1 MVNSVPV
8 PLARDDEERL
18 MKYLTLALTVALVVP
33 SVSFAQDM
41 VLTGTVT
48 TRDDGLSLPGAVV
61 SIESL
66 KLSATTAEDGRF
78 TLTLPAG
85 TSTTAALEVRV
96 TSSGLLP
103 RTWSFK
109 PAAGTVTHDFA
120 LALTFSEEITVG
132 SRAIGVEAEGAL
144 PVDIITARQIEMT
157 GASETMQ
164 VIQRLAPSFN
174 FPRTTI
180 ADGSASVRPASLRGM
195 GPDQVLVLING
206 KRRHTTALVHV
217 NGTMG
222 RGSTGADLNAI
233 PVTAIERI
241 EILRD
246 GAAAQYGS
254 DAIAGVI
261 NIVLKSGPSGA
272 TVSLRGGTTITDQG
286 VGGDS
291 TRDGRLFDGGLNKGF
306 KLGKGWAN
314 ITAEYRDRG
323 KTNRA
328 GPDPRDQ
335 IVAGDA
341 GRNAVAQPSHW
352 VGDPETTDV
361 LTFINA
367 QVPVG
372 ETNFFYAFGGY
383 SKRDAVAPGFYRRA
397 LQFTQNW
404 PQIYPIGFLPLIE
417 TAIDDSSGTIGMR
430 GTRNDWYW
438 DASLQGG
445 RNSMDFNITNTLN
458 ASLGPTSK
466 TEFYAGTF
474 VGDQVLLNVDLSR
487 EFDAGLAGPLNV
499 AFGTEFRREGYQIQ
513 AGEPDSYRDGG
524 VRASNGAVAVP
535 GAQVFPGFRPSN
547 AVDKSRN
554 NVALYADLEGDVATK
569 VRMGAAGRFERYS
582 DFGSTF
588 DGKVTVRIQA
598 SDTFVLRGAAS
609 TGFRAPS
616 LAQSNFSAVS
626 TNFINLP
633 GQGTVPVE
641 VGTFAVASPVARALG
656 ATDLKPEDT
665 LHFTGG
671 FAFTPSKGFDFTT
684 DYYNVKIDDRIVFS
698 GNFTG
703 GAITALLA
711 PLGATGARFFT
722 NAINTRTSGVD
733 VTANYRTSMSSGSTF
748 RFFAGYN
755 YNKTKIQGEVATPPQ
770 LTGLGNVLFDR
781 VERGRIECGQP
792 HHQARF
798 IGDFTKGRFS
808 GSANLGLYG
817 SFCVKQLNATGAD
830 DQAFS
835 KKWVTDLEA
844 SYRLEKVTLGVGVQ
858 NLFDVYPEQV
868 LAQLNAQGVRYPT
881 TNTFGINGRFV
892 YARASLRF

>member
-1 MVNSVPV
+1 
-8 PLARDDEERL
+8 
-18 MKYLTLALTVALVVP
+18 MKKMMMALFLALALPVV
-33 SVSFAQDM
+33 SMAQEM
-41 VLTGTVT
+41 ILTGVVT
-48 TRDDGLSLPGAVV
+48 TRDDGLSLPGATV
-61 SIESL
+61 SIDAL
-66 KLSATTAEDGRF
+66 NLSAVTDAEGRY

-85 TSTTAALEVRV
+85 TSTATALEVRV
-96 TSSGLLP
+96 TSTGLLP
-103 RTWSFK
+103 RSWSFK
-109 PAAGTVTHDFA
+109 PVAGVLTHNFA

-132 SRAIGVEAEGAL
+132 SRAVGVEAEGAV

-261 NIVLKSGPSGA
+261 NIVLKSGASDA
-272 TVSLRGGTTITDQG
+272 AVSLRGGTTMTDQG
-286 VGGDS
+286 VGDS
-291 TRDGRLFDGGLNKGF
+291 TTNDGELIDAGLNKGF
-306 KLGKGWAN
+306 KLGRGWVN
-314 ITAEYRDRG
+314 FTAEYRDRG

-335 IVAGDA
+335 IVVGDA
-341 GRNAVAQPSHW
+341 GRNAVAQPNHW
-352 VGDPETTDV
+352 VGDPETTDY
-361 LTFINA
+361 LTFVNA
-367 QVPVG
+367 QLPVG
-372 ETNFFYAFGGY
+372 DTSFFYLSGGY
-383 SKRDAVAPGFYRRA
+383 SRREGVAPGFYRRA

-417 TAIDDSSGTIGMR
+417 TGIDDSSATIGMR
-430 GTRNDWYW
+430 GTSNDWYW

-466 TEFYAGTF
+466 TEFYAGAF
-474 VGDQVLLNVDLSR
+474 AADQVIANLDLSR
-487 EFDAGLAGPLNV
+487 EFEAGLAGPLNV
-499 AFGTEFRREGYQIQ
+499 AFGAEFRREGYELK

-524 VRASNGAVAVP
+524 VRASNGGVAVP

-547 AVDKSRN
+547 AVDASRTN
-554 NVALYADLEGDVATK
+554 LGLYADLEGDVATK
-569 VRMGAAGRFERYS
+569 VRMGAAARFENYS

-588 DGKVTVRIQA
+588 DGKVTVRVQA
-598 SDTFVLRGAAS
+598 SEKFVLRGAAS

-626 TNFINLP
+626 TNFINIP
-633 GQGTVPVE
+633 GQGSVPVE
-641 VGTFAVASPVARALG
+641 VGTFAVSSPVARALG

-671 FAFTPSKGFDFTT
+671 FAFTPSEKLDFTA
-684 DYYNVKIDDRIVFS
+684 DYYTVKIDDRIVFS

-703 GAITALLA
+703 GAITTLLA

-733 VTANYRTSMSSGSTF
+733 LTANYRTTMSNGSTF
-748 RFFAGYN
+748 RIFAGYN
-755 YNKTKIQGEVATPPQ
+755 FNKTEIQGEVATPLQ

-781 VERGRIECGQP
+781 VERGRFECGQP
-792 HHQARF
+792 KHQARF
-798 IGDFTKGRFS
+798 IGDYTRGRFS
-808 GSANLGLYG
+808 ANANVGLYG
-817 SFCVKQLNATGAD
+817 SFCVKQLLASGAD
-830 DQAFS
+830 DQIFS
-835 KKWVTDLEA
+835 KKWVTDLEVA
-844 SYRLEKVTLGVGVQ
+844 YRLEKVTFGVGVQ
-858 NLFDVYPEQV
+858 NLTDNYPEQV
-868 LAQLNAQGVRYPT
+868 HARLNAQGVRYPT

>member
-1 MVNSVPV
+1 
-8 PLARDDEERL
+8 
-18 MKYLTLALTVALVVP
+18 MKKLTLAVLALLAFSAP
-33 SVSFAQDM
+33 SFAQEM
-41 VLTGTVT
+41 VLTGIVS
-48 TRDDGLSLPGAVV
+48 TRDDGLALPGATV
-61 SIESL
+61 SIEGL
-66 KLSATTAEDGRF
+66 KLTATTDATGRY
-78 TLTLPAG
+78 TLVLPAG
-85 TSTTAALEVRV
+85 TPTNAALEVRV
-96 TSSGLLP
+96 SSSGLLSK
-103 RTWSFK
+103 TWSFK
-109 PAAGTVTHDFA
+109 PAPGTLTHDFA
-120 LALTFSEEITVG
+120 LVLTFSEEITVG
-132 SRAIGVEAEGAL
+132 SRAVGVEAEQAV
-144 PVDIITARQIEMT
+144 PVDIITSKQIEIT
-157 GASETMQ
+157 GAAETMQ

-206 KRRHTTALVHV
+206 KRRHTTSLVHV

-222 RGSTGADLNAI
+222 RGSTGVDLNAI

-261 NIVLKSGPSGA
+261 NIVLKSGVSEGA
-272 TVSLRGGTTITDQG
+272 LSLRGGLTSTDQG
-286 VGGDS
+286 AGEP
-291 TRDGRLFDGGLNKGF
+291 TTHDGELLDAGLNKGF
-306 KLGKGWAN
+306 KLGQGWLSL
-314 ITAEYRDRG
+314 TAEYRDRS

-335 IVAGDA
+335 IVPGDA
-341 GRNAVAQPSHW
+341 GNNVVPQPSHW
-352 VGDPETTDV
+352 VGDPETTDY
-361 LTFINA
+361 LTFLNA

-372 ETNFFYAFGGY
+372 ESSFFYAFGGY
-383 SKRDAVAPGFYRRA
+383 SRRNGTAPGFYRRA

-404 PQIYPIGFLPLIE
+404 PEIYPIGFLPLID
-417 TAIDDSSGTIGMR
+417 TTVDDSSGTLGVR
-430 GTRNDWYW
+430 GTKGEWYW
-438 DASLQGG
+438 DASVQGG
-445 RNSMDFNITNTLN
+445 RNSMDFNIVHTLN

-474 VGDQVLLNVDLSR
+474 VGDQVLANLDLSR

-499 AFGTEFRREGYQIQ
+499 AFGTEFRREGYQIK

-524 VRASNGAVAVP
+524 VKASNGATAVP

-547 AVDKSRN
+547 AVDKSRSN
-554 NVALYADLEGDVATK
+554 TALYADLEGDVATR
-569 VRMGAAGRFERYS
+569 VRLGAAGRFEHYS
-582 DFGSTF
+582 DFGNTV
-588 DGKVTVRIQA
+588 DGKLSLRVQA
-598 SDTFVLRGAAS
+598 SDQFVLRGAAS

-656 ATDLKPEDT
+656 ATDLKPENT

-671 FAFTPSKGFDFTT
+671 FAFTPSKNFDFTA
-684 DYYNVKIDDRIVFS
+684 DYYTVKIDDRIVFS

-733 VTANYRTSMSSGSTF
+733 LTANYRTSMSNGSTF
-748 RFFAGYN
+748 RLFAGYN
-755 YNKTKIQGEVATPPQ
+755 YNKTRIEGEVTTPPQ
-770 LTGLGNVLFDR
+770 LAGFGNVLFDR

-808 GSANLGLYG
+808 ASANLGLYG
-817 SFCVKQLNATGAD
+817 AFCVKQLLDTGAN
-830 DQAFS
+830 DQEFS

-844 SYRLEKVTLGVGVQ
+844 SYRLTRVTFGLGVQ

-868 LAQLNAQGVRYPT
+868 LPQLNTQGVRYPT
-881 TNTFGINGRFV
+881 TNTFGINGRFL
-892 YARASLRF
+892 YARATLRF

>member
-1 MVNSVPV
+1 MKKMFAALF
-8 PLARDDEERL
+8 LAS
-18 MKYLTLALTVALVVP
+18 ALPALVL
-33 SVSFAQDM
+33 AQEM
-41 VLTGTVT
+41 VLTGIVT
-48 TRDDGLSLPGAVV
+48 TRDDGISLPGATVA
-61 SIESL
+61 IESL
-66 KLSATTAEDGRF
+66 KLSATTDSEGRYK
-78 TLTLPAG
+78 LIIPPG
-85 TSTTAALEVRV
+85 TSTATSLDVRV
-96 TSSGLLP
+96 SSAGLLP
-103 RTWSFK
+103 KHWSFK

-132 SRAIGVEAEGAL
+132 SRAVGVEAEGAV
-144 PVDIITARQIEMT
+144 PVDIITAKQIEMT

-261 NIVLKSGPSGA
+261 NIVLKSGASDA
-272 TVSLRGGTTITDQG
+272 TVSLRGGTTMTDQG
-286 VGGDS
+286 VGGD
-291 TRDGRLFDGGLNKGF
+291 TTYDGELLDAGLNKGF
-306 KLGKGWAN
+306 KLGRGWVN
-314 ITAEYRDRG
+314 VTAEYRDRG

-335 IVAGDA
+335 IVVGDA
-341 GRNAVAQPSHW
+341 GRNAVAQPNHW
-352 VGDPETTDV
+352 VGDAETTDY
-361 LTFINA
+361 LTFLNG

-372 ETNFFYAFGGY
+372 DANFFYFSGGH
-383 SKRDAVAPGFYRRA
+383 SRRDAIAPGFYRRA

-417 TAIDDSSGTIGMR
+417 TGIDDSSATIGMQ
-430 GTRNDWYW
+430 GTRGAWYW

-445 RNSMDFNITNTLN
+445 RNAMDFNITNTLN

-466 TEFYAGTF
+466 TEFYAGAF
-474 VGDQVLLNVDLSR
+474 SADQVLVNLDLSR
-487 EFDAGLAGPLNV
+487 EYEVGLAGPLNV
-499 AFGTEFRREGYQIQ
+499 AFGTELRREGYELK

-547 AVDKSRN
+547 AVDASRT
-554 NVALYADLEGDVATK
+554 NVGFYGDLEGDVATK
-569 VRMGAAGRFERYS
+569 VRMGVAARFENYS

-588 DGKVTVRIQA
+588 DGKVTVRLQA
-598 SDTFVLRGAAS
+598 SDQFVLRGAAS

-671 FAFTPSKGFDFTT
+671 FAFTASDKLDFTA

-703 GAITALLA
+703 GAITTLLA

-733 VTANYRTSMSSGSTF
+733 LTANYRTTMANGSAL
-748 RFFAGYN
+748 RLFAGYN
-755 YNKTKIQGEVATPPQ
+755 FNQTKIQGEVTTPPQ

-792 HHQARF
+792 KHQARF
-798 IGDFTKGRFS
+798 IGDYTKGRFS
-808 GSANLGLYG
+808 ANANVGLYG
-817 SFCVKQLNATGAD
+817 SFCVKQLLATGAD
-830 DQAFS
+830 DQVFS
-835 KKWVTDLEA
+835 KKFVTDLEVA
-844 SYRLEKVTLGVGVQ
+844 YRLEKLTIGVGVQ
-858 NLFDVYPEQV
+858 NLTDNYPEQV
-868 LAQLNAQGVRYPT
+868 HARLNAQGVRYPT
-881 TNTFGINGRFV
+881 TNTFGMNGRFV

>member
-1 MVNSVPV
+1 MKRVITAF
-8 PLARDDEERL
+8 LAML
-18 MKYLTLALTVALVVP
+18 LLPGAAM
-33 SVSFAQDM
+33 AQDM

-48 TRDDGLSLPGAVV
+48 TKDDGLSLPGATV
-61 SIESL
+61 SINAL
-66 KLSATTAEDGRF
+66 KLSATTGPDGKY
-78 TLTLPAG
+78 TLNLPAG
-85 TSTTAALEVRV
+85 TPTTTALDVRV
-96 TSSGLLP
+96 TAAGLLP
-103 RTWSFK
+103 KAWSFK

-132 SRAIGVEAEGAL
+132 SRAVGVEAEGAV
-144 PVDIITARQIEMT
+144 PVDIITAKQIEMA

-164 VIQRLAPSFN
+164 VLQRLAPSFN

-233 PVTAIERI
+233 PVSAIERI

-261 NIVLKSGPSGA
+261 NIVLKSGASDA
-272 TVSLRGGTTITDQG
+272 TLSLRGGTTMTDQG
-286 VGGDS
+286 VGDP
-291 TRDGRLFDGGLNKGF
+291 TTKDGELLDAGLNKGF
-306 KLGKGWAN
+306 KLGRGWVN
-314 ITAEYRDRG
+314 LTAEYRDRG

-335 IVAGDA
+335 IVVGDA

-352 VGDPETTDV
+352 VGDAETNDV
-361 LTFINA
+361 LTFVNA

-372 ETNFFYAFGGY
+372 DTNFFYASGGY
-383 SKRDAVAPGFYRRA
+383 SRRDATAPGFYRRA

-417 TAIDDSSGTIGMR
+417 TGIDDTSATVGIR
-430 GTRNDWYW
+430 GTKSDWYW
-438 DASLQGG
+438 DASLQFG
-445 RNSMDFNITNTLN
+445 RNAMEYNITNTLN

-466 TEFYAGTF
+466 TEFYAGAF
-474 VGDQVLLNVDLSR
+474 VADQFIGNIDLSR
-487 EFDAGLAGPLNV
+487 EVDAGLAGPLNV
-499 AFGTEFRREGYQIQ
+499 AFGAEFRNEGYQLK

-547 AVDKSRN
+547 AVDKSRS
-554 NVALYADLEGDVATK
+554 NVALYGDLEGDVATK
-569 VRMGAAGRFERYS
+569 VRMGVAGRFENYS

-588 DGKVTVRIQA
+588 DGKLTVRVQA
-598 SDTFVLRGAAS
+598 SDKFVLRGAAS

-626 TNFINLP
+626 TNFINIP

-656 ATDLKPEDT
+656 SQDLKAEDT

-671 FAFTPSKGFDFTT
+671 IAITPNKSLDLTA
-684 DYYNVKIDDRIVFS
+684 DYYNVKIDDRIVLS

-703 GAITALLA
+703 GAITAILA
-711 PLGATGARFFT
+711 PFNATGARFFT

-733 VTANYRTSMSSGSTF
+733 LTANYRKTTTSGNAF
-748 RFFAGYN
+748 RLFAGYN
-755 YNKTKIQGEVATPPQ
+755 FNQTKIEGEVATPSQ
-770 LTGLGNVLFDR
+770 LAGLGNVLFDR
-781 VERGRIECGQP
+781 VERGRLECGQP
-792 HHQARF
+792 KHQARF
-798 IGDFTKGRFS
+798 ISDFTKGKF
-808 GSANLGLYG
+808 SANANVGLYG
-817 SFCVKQLNATGAD
+817 SFCVKQLLATGAD
-830 DQAFS
+830 DQVFS

-844 SYRLEKVTLGVGVQ
+844 SYRLEKITIGVGVQ
-858 NLFDVYPEQV
+858 NLTDNYPEQV
-868 LAQLNAQGVRYPT
+868 FARLNPQGVRYPT

-892 YARASLRF
+892 YARASVRF

>member
-1 MVNSVPV
+1 MKRLLVLL
-8 PLARDDEERL
+8 LAIMML
-18 MKYLTLALTVALVVP
+18 PMA
-33 SVSFAQDM
+33 AQAQETI
-41 VLTGTVT
+41 LTGVIT
-48 TRDDGLSLPGAVV
+48 TKDDGLSLPGALV
-61 SIESL
+61 SIDAL
-66 KLSATTAEDGRF
+66 KLSATTGADGRY
-78 TLTLPAG
+78 TLTLPSGAQPA
-85 TSTTAALEVRV
+85 TSLEVRV
-96 TSSGLLP
+96 TSAGLLP
-103 RTWSFK
+103 RTWTFK
-109 PAAGTVTHDFA
+109 PTPGTVTHDFA

-132 SRAIGVEAEGAL
+132 SRAVGVEAEGAV
-144 PVDIITARQIEMT
+144 PVDIITAKQIEMT

-222 RGSTGADLNAI
+222 RGSTGADMNAI

-261 NIVLKSGPSGA
+261 NIVLKSGASDA
-272 TVSLRGGTTITDQG
+272 SLSLRGGTTMTDQG
-286 VGGDS
+286 VGDP
-291 TRDGRLFDGGLNKGF
+291 TTHDGELLDAGLNKGF
-306 KLGKGWAN
+306 KLGRGWVN
-314 ITAEYRDRG
+314 FTAEYRDRG

-335 IVAGDA
+335 IVVGDA
-341 GRNAVAQPSHW
+341 GKNVVPQPNHW
-352 VGDPETTDV
+352 VGDPEATDV
-361 LTFINA
+361 LTFVNA

-372 ETNFFYAFGGY
+372 DTNFFYATGGY
-383 SKRDAVAPGFYRRA
+383 SRRDATAPGFYRRA
-397 LQFTQNW
+397 LQFTQTW

-417 TAIDDSSGTIGMR
+417 TGIDDTSATVGMR
-430 GTRNDWYW
+430 GTKSDWYW

-466 TEFYAGTF
+466 TAFYAGAF
-474 VGDQVLLNVDLSR
+474 VADQVIANLDLSR
-487 EFDAGLAGPLNV
+487 EFEVGLAGPLNV
-499 AFGTEFRREGYQIQ
+499 AFGGEFRREGYQLK

-547 AVDKSRN
+547 AVDKSRT
-554 NVALYADLEGDVATK
+554 NVAIYGDLEGDVASK
-569 VRMGAAGRFERYS
+569 IRMGAAARFENYS

-598 SDTFVLRGAAS
+598 NDKFVLRGAAS

-626 TNFINLP
+626 TNFINIP
-633 GQGTVPVE
+633 GQGSVPVE

-671 FAFTPSKGFDFTT
+671 FALTPSKSFDLTA

-711 PLGATGARFFT
+711 PFNATGARFFT

-733 VTANYRTSMSSGSTF
+733 VTANYRTTMSNGSAL

-755 YNKTKIQGEVATPPQ
+755 YNRTKIQGEVATPSQ

-781 VERGRIECGQP
+781 VERGRFECGQP
-792 HHQARF
+792 RHQARF
-798 IGDFTKGRFS
+798 IGDFTKGKF
-808 GSANLGLYG
+808 SANANVGLYG
-817 SFCVKQLNATGAD
+817 SFCVKQLLATGAD
-830 DQAFS
+830 DQTFS
-835 KKWVTDLEA
+835 KKWVTDLEV
-844 SYRLEKVTLGVGVQ
+844 SYRLERVTLGVGVQ
-858 NLFDVYPEQV
+858 NLTDNYPEQV
-868 LAQLNAQGVRYPT
+868 LARLNTQGVRYPT
-881 TNTFGINGRFV
+881 TNTFGLNGRFV
-892 YARASLRF
+892 YGRASIRF

>member
-1 MVNSVPV
+1 
-8 PLARDDEERL
+8 
-18 MKYLTLALTVALVVP
+18 MKKIFLVLFALLALPA
-33 SVSFAQDM
+33 VSLAQEM
-41 VLTGTVT
+41 ILTGTVT
-48 TRDDGLSLPGAVV
+48 TRDDGLSLPGATV
-61 SIESL
+61 SIDSL
-66 KLSATTAEDGRF
+66 KLSATTGPDGRF
-78 TLTLPAG
+78 TITLPAG
-85 TSTTAALEVRV
+85 TPTNASLEVKV
-96 TSSGLLP
+96 TSSGLVP

-109 PAAGTVTHDFA
+109 PVAGTLTHDFA

-132 SRAIGVEAEGAL
+132 SRAPGVEGEKAV
-144 PVDIITARQIEMT
+144 PVDIITTKQIEMT
-157 GASETMQ
+157 GATETMQ

-206 KRRHTTALVHV
+206 KRRHTTSLVHV

-222 RGSTGADLNAI
+222 RGSTGVDLNAI

-261 NIVLKSGPSGA
+261 NIVLKSGASDA
-272 TVSLRGGTTITDQG
+272 RLSLRGGTTATDQG
-286 VGGDS
+286 VGGD
-291 TRDGRLFDGGLNKGF
+291 TTYDGELLDGGFNKGF
-306 KLGKGWAN
+306 KLGQGWLN
-314 ITAEYRDRG
+314 VTAEYRDRG

-335 IVAGDA
+335 IVVGDA
-341 GRNAVAQPSHW
+341 GKNVVPQPSHW
-352 VGDPETTDV
+352 VGDPETTDY
-361 LTFINA
+361 LTFVNF
-367 QVPVG
+367 QVPAGDASFV
-372 ETNFFYAFGGY
+372 YAFGGY
-383 SKRDAVAPGFYRRA
+383 SQRDGVAPGFYRRA

-404 PQIYPIGFLPLIE
+404 PQIYPIGFLPLIN
-417 TAIDDSSGTIGMR
+417 TGIGDSSGTLGAR
-430 GTRNDWYW
+430 GTRSDWNW
-438 DASLQGG
+438 DVSLQGG

-474 VGDQVLLNVDLSR
+474 VGDQVLGNLDLSR
-487 EFDAGLAGPLNV
+487 EFEVGLAGPLNV
-499 AFGTEFRREGYQIQ
+499 AFGAEFRREGYQIK

-524 VRASNGAVAVP
+524 VKASNGATAVP

-547 AVDKSRN
+547 AVDASRSN
-554 NVALYADLEGDVATK
+554 TALYADFEGDVATR
-569 VRMGAAGRFERYS
+569 VRMGAAGRFEHYS
-582 DFGSTF
+582 DFGNTL
-588 DGKVTVRIQA
+588 DGKFTLRIQA
-598 SDTFVLRGAAS
+598 SEKLVLRGAVS
-609 TGFRAPS
+609 SGFRAPS

-656 ATDLKPEDT
+656 ATDLKPENT
-665 LHFTGG
+665 VQLTGG
-671 FAFTPSKGFDFTT
+671 FALTLSKSLDFTA

-733 VTANYRTSMSSGSTF
+733 LAANYRTTMSNGSTF
-748 RFFAGYN
+748 RLFAGYN
-755 YNKTKIQGEVATPPQ
+755 YNQTKIQGEVTTPPQ

-792 HHQARF
+792 QNQARI
-798 IGDFTKGRFS
+798 IGDFGKGRF
-808 GSANLGLYG
+808 GLNANVGYYG
-817 SFCVKQLNATGAD
+817 SFCVKQLLASGAD
-830 DQAFS
+830 DQVFPSA
-835 KKWVTDLEA
+835 WVADLELA
-844 SYRLEKVTLGVGVQ
+844 YRLEKVTFGVGVQ
-858 NLFDVYPEQV
+858 NLTDAYPDQV
-868 LAQLNAQGVRYPT
+868 LARLNTQGVRYPT
-881 TNTFGINGRFV
+881 TNTFGLNGRFL
-892 YARASLRF
+892 YAKASLRF

>member
-1 MVNSVPV
+1 
-8 PLARDDEERL
+8 
-18 MKYLTLALTVALVVP
+18 MKRILTALFAIALSP
-33 SVSFAQDM
+33 AASMAQDM
-41 VLTGTVT
+41 VLTGIVT
-48 TRDDGLSLPGAVV
+48 TKDDGLSLPGATV
-61 SIESL
+61 SINAL
-66 KLSATTAEDGRF
+66 RLSTTTGPDGRY
-78 TLTLPAG
+78 TLNLPAG
-85 TSTTAALEVRV
+85 TSTDTALDVRV
-96 TSSGLLP
+96 SASGLLP
-103 RTWSFK
+103 KAWSFK

-132 SRAIGVEAEGAL
+132 SRAVGVEAEGAV
-144 PVDIITARQIEMT
+144 PVDIITAKQIEMA

-233 PVTAIERI
+233 PVSAIERI

-261 NIVLKSGPSGA
+261 NIVLKSGASDA
-272 TVSLRGGTTITDQG
+272 TLSLRGGTTMTDQG
-286 VGGDS
+286 VGDP
-291 TRDGRLFDGGLNKGF
+291 TTKDGELLDAGLNKGF
-306 KLGKGWAN
+306 KLGRGWVN

-341 GRNAVAQPSHW
+341 GRNAVPQPSHW
-352 VGDPETTDV
+352 VGDAETNDV
-361 LTFINA
+361 LTFVNA

-372 ETNFFYAFGGY
+372 DTNFFYASGGY
-383 SKRDAVAPGFYRRA
+383 SRRDATAPGFYRRA

-417 TAIDDSSGTIGMR
+417 TGIDDTSATLGMR
-430 GTRNDWYW
+430 GTKSDWYW

-445 RNSMDFNITNTLN
+445 RNAMDYNIVNTLN

-466 TEFYAGTF
+466 TEFYAGAF
-474 VGDQVLLNVDLSR
+474 VADQFIGNIDLSR
-487 EFDAGLAGPLNV
+487 EVEAGLAGPLNV
-499 AFGTEFRREGYQIQ
+499 AFGAEFRREGYQLK

-547 AVDKSRN
+547 AVDRSRS
-554 NVALYADLEGDVATK
+554 NVGLYADLEGDVAAK
-569 VRMGAAGRFERYS
+569 ARMGLAGRFENYS

-588 DGKVTVRIQA
+588 DGKLTVRVQA
-598 SDTFVLRGAAS
+598 SDKFVLRGAAS

-626 TNFINLP
+626 TNFINIP

-656 ATDLKPEDT
+656 SQDLKAEDT

-671 FAFTPSKGFDFTT
+671 VAITPNKSVDLTA
-684 DYYNVKIDDRIVFS
+684 DYYNVKIDDRIVLS

-703 GAITALLA
+703 GAITAILA
-711 PLGATGARFFT
+711 PFNATGARFFT

-733 VTANYRTSMSSGSTF
+733 LTANYRKTMSSGSTF
-748 RFFAGYN
+748 RLFAGYN
-755 YNKTKIQGEVATPPQ
+755 YNQTKIEGEVATPSQ
-770 LTGLGNVLFDR
+770 LAGLGNVLFDR

-792 HHQARF
+792 KHQARF
-798 IGDFTKGRFS
+798 ITDFTKGKF
-808 GSANLGLYG
+808 SANANVGLYG
-817 SFCVKQLNATGAD
+817 SFCVKQLLATGAD
-830 DQAFS
+830 DQVFS

-844 SYRLEKVTLGVGVQ
+844 SYRLEKITLGVGVQ
-858 NLFDVYPEQV
+858 NLTDNYPEQV
-868 LAQLNAQGVRYPT
+868 FARLNPQGVRYPT

-892 YARASLRF
+892 YARASVRF

>member
-1 MVNSVPV
+1 MKKTMVA
-8 PLARDDEERL
+8 LF
-18 MKYLTLALTVALVVP
+18 LALALPVV
-33 SVSFAQDM
+33 SMAQEM
-41 VLTGTVT
+41 ILTGVVT
-48 TRDDGLSLPGAVV
+48 TRDDGLSLPGATVA
-61 SIESL
+61 IEAL
-66 KLSATTAEDGRF
+66 NLSAVTDAEGRY

-85 TSTTAALEVRV
+85 TSTTTALEVRV
-96 TSSGLLP
+96 TSTGLLP
-103 RTWSFK
+103 RNWSFK
-109 PAAGTVTHDFA
+109 PVAGTVTHNFA

-132 SRAIGVEAEGAL
+132 SRAVGVEAEGAV

-261 NIVLKSGPSGA
+261 NIVLKSGASDA
-272 TVSLRGGTTITDQG
+272 TVSLRGGTTMTDQG
-286 VGGDS
+286 VGGE
-291 TRDGRLFDGGLNKGF
+291 TTNDGELIDAGLNKGF
-306 KLGKGWAN
+306 KLGRGWVN
-314 ITAEYRDRG
+314 FTAEYRDRG
-323 KTNRA
+323 RTNRA

-335 IVAGDA
+335 IVVGDA
-341 GRNAVAQPSHW
+341 GRNAVAQPNHW
-352 VGDPETTDV
+352 VGDPETTDY
-361 LTFINA
+361 LTFVNL
-367 QVPVG
+367 QLPVG
-372 ETNFFYAFGGY
+372 ETSFFYLSGGH
-383 SKRDAVAPGFYRRA
+383 SRREGVAPGFYRRA

-417 TAIDDSSGTIGMR
+417 TGIDDTSATIGMR
-430 GTRNDWYW
+430 GTKSDWYW

-445 RNSMDFNITNTLN
+445 RNAMDFNITNTLN

-466 TEFYAGTF
+466 TEFYAGAF
-474 VGDQVLLNVDLSR
+474 AADQVIANLDLSR
-487 EFDAGLAGPLNV
+487 EFEAGLAGPLNV
-499 AFGTEFRREGYQIQ
+499 AFGAEFRREGYELK

-547 AVDKSRN
+547 AVDASRTN
-554 NVALYADLEGDVATK
+554 LALYADLEGDVATK
-569 VRMGAAGRFERYS
+569 VRMGAAARFENYS

-598 SDTFVLRGAAS
+598 SEQFVLRGAAS

-626 TNFINLP
+626 TNFINIP

-641 VGTFAVASPVARALG
+641 VGTFAVSSPVARALG

-671 FAFTPSKGFDFTT
+671 FAFTPSKKLDFTA
-684 DYYNVKIDDRIVFS
+684 DYYTVKIDDRIVFS

-733 VTANYRTSMSSGSTF
+733 ITGNYRTTMSNGSTF
-748 RFFAGYN
+748 RLFAGYN
-755 YNKTKIQGEVATPPQ
+755 FNKTEIRGQVATPPQ

-781 VERGRIECGQP
+781 VERGRFECGQP
-792 HHQARF
+792 RHQARF
-798 IGDFTKGRFS
+798 IGDYTRGRL
-808 GSANLGLYG
+808 SANVNVGLYG
-817 SFCVKQLNATGAD
+817 SFCVKQLLASGAD
-830 DQAFS
+830 DQVFS
-835 KKWVTDLEA
+835 KKWVTDLEVA
-844 SYRLEKVTLGVGVQ
+844 YRLEKVTFGVGVQ
-858 NLFDVYPEQV
+858 NLTDNYPEQV
-868 LAQLNAQGVRYPT
+868 HARLNAQGVRYPT
-881 TNTFGINGRFV
+881 TNTFGMNGRFV

>member
-1 MVNSVPV
+1 
-8 PLARDDEERL
+8 
-18 MKYLTLALTVALVVP
+18 MKRIALALFLAFTFTDVAR
-33 SVSFAQDM
+33 SQEM
-41 VLTGTVT
+41 VLTGLVT
-48 TRDDGLSLPGAVV
+48 TRDDGLSLPGATVL
-61 SIESL
+61 IEAL
-66 KLSATTAEDGRF
+66 KLEATTDAEGRYR
-78 TLTLPAG
+78 LTLPPG
-85 TSTTAALEVRV
+85 TSTTIALEVRV

-109 PAAGTVTHDFA
+109 PVAGVITHDFA

-132 SRAIGVEAEGAL
+132 SRAIGVEAEGAV

-261 NIVLKSGPSGA
+261 NIVLKSGASEA
-272 TVSLRGGTTITDQG
+272 TVSLRGGTTMTDQG
-286 VGGDS
+286 VGDP
-291 TRDGRLFDGGLNKGF
+291 TTYDGELLDAGLNKGF
-306 KLGKGWAN
+306 KLGGGWIN
-314 ITAEYRDRG
+314 LTAEYRDRG

-335 IVAGDA
+335 IVVGDA
-341 GRNAVAQPSHW
+341 GRNAVAQPNHW
-352 VGDPETTDV
+352 VGDAETTDY
-361 LTFINA
+361 LTFVNA
-367 QVPVG
+367 QIPFG
-372 ETNFFYAFGGY
+372 DSSSSFFYAFGGY
-383 SKRDAVAPGFYRRA
+383 SRRDAVAPGFYRRA

-417 TAIDDSSGTIGMR
+417 TGIDDTSGTVGVR
-430 GTRNDWYW
+430 GTKNDWYW
-438 DASLQGG
+438 DASLQAG
-445 RNSMDFNITNTLN
+445 RNTMDFNITNTLN

-466 TEFYAGTF
+466 TEFYAGAF
-474 VGDQVLLNVDLSR
+474 VASQMIANLDLSR
-487 EFDAGLAGPLNV
+487 EFEVGLAGPLNV
-499 AFGTEFRREGYQIQ
+499 AFGTEFRREGYELQ

-547 AVDKSRN
+547 AVDASRN
-554 NVALYADLEGDVATK
+554 NVAFYGDLEGDVATK
-569 VRMGAAGRFERYS
+569 VRMGAAARFENYS

-626 TNFINLP
+626 TNFINIP

-671 FAFTPSKGFDFTT
+671 FAFTPTKSLDFTA

-703 GAITALLA
+703 GAITTLLA

-722 NAINTRTSGVD
+722 NAINTRTSGLD
-733 VTANYRTSMSSGSTF
+733 LTANYRTTTSGGNTF
-748 RFFAGYN
+748 RLFAGYN
-755 YNKTKIQGEVATPPQ
+755 YNQTKIEGEVATPAQ

-781 VERGRIECGQP
+781 VERGRFECGQP
-792 HHQARF
+792 KHQARF

-808 GSANLGLYG
+808 ANANVGLYG
-817 SFCVKQLNATGAD
+817 SFCVKQLLASGAD
-830 DQAFS
+830 DQIFT
-835 KKWVTDLEA
+835 KKWVTDLEFA
-844 SYRLEKVTLGVGVQ
+844 YRLQKVTLGVGVQ
-858 NLFDVYPEQV
+858 NLMDVYPEQV
-868 LAQLNAQGVRYPT
+868 LARLNSQGVRYPT
-881 TNTFGINGRFV
+881 TNTFGMNGRFL
-892 YARASLRF
+892 YARASFRF

>member
-1 MVNSVPV
+1 
-8 PLARDDEERL
+8 
-18 MKYLTLALTVALVVP
+18 MKRIAVALMFWVF
-33 SVSFAQDM
+33 SVGAAMAQEM
-41 VLTGTVT
+41 VLKGVVT
-48 TRDDGLSLPGAVV
+48 TRDDGLSLPGATVA
-61 SIESL
+61 IDAL
-66 KLSATTAEDGRF
+66 KLEVTTDAEGRYS
-78 TLTLPAG
+78 LTLPPG
-85 TSTTAALEVRV
+85 TPTTTALEVRA

-103 RTWSFK
+103 RTWSFR
-109 PAAGTVTHDFA
+109 PVEGVTTHDFA

-132 SRAIGVEAEGAL
+132 SRAVGVEAEGAV

-157 GASETMQ
+157 GATETMQ

-261 NIVLKSGPSGA
+261 NIVLKSGASEA
-272 TVSLRGGTTITDQG
+272 SVSLRGGTTMTDQG
-286 VGGDS
+286 VGDP
-291 TRDGRLFDGGLNKGF
+291 TTHDGELIDAGINKGF
-306 KLGKGWAN
+306 RLGKGWVSV
-314 ITAEYRDRG
+314 TAEYRDRG

-335 IVAGDA
+335 IVVGDA
-341 GRNAVAQPSHW
+341 GRNAVPQPSHW
-352 VGDPETTDV
+352 VGDAETTDY
-361 LTFINA
+361 LTFVNA
-367 QVPVG
+367 QIPVG
-372 ETNFFYAFGGY
+372 DSNFFYGFGGH
-383 SKRDAVAPGFYRRA
+383 SRRDATAPGFYRRA
-397 LQFTQNW
+397 LQVTQNW

-417 TAIDDSSGTIGMR
+417 TGIDDTSATIGMR
-430 GTRNDWYW
+430 GTKNDWYW

-445 RNSMDFNITNTLN
+445 RNKMDFNITNTLN

-466 TEFYAGTF
+466 TEFYAGAF
-474 VGDQVLLNVDLSR
+474 VADQVIANLDFSR
-487 EFDAGLAGPLNV
+487 EFEVGLSGPLNV
-499 AFGTEFRREGYQIQ
+499 AFGAEFRREGYELQ

-547 AVDKSRN
+547 AVDASRS
-554 NVALYADLEGDVATK
+554 NVALYGDLEGDVAAK
-569 VRMGAAGRFERYS
+569 VRMGAAARFENYS

-588 DGKVTVRIQA
+588 DGKITLRIQA

-626 TNFINLP
+626 TNFINIP

-656 ATDLKPEDT
+656 STDLKAEDT
-665 LHFTGG
+665 VHFTGG
-671 FAFTPSKGFDFTT
+671 FALTPVEGFDVTA
-684 DYYNVKIDDRIVFS
+684 DYYRVKIDDRIVFS

-722 NAINTRTSGVD
+722 NAINTSTSGVD
-733 VTANYRTSMSSGSTF
+733 LTANYRKTMSGDRTF
-748 RFFAGYN
+748 RLFAGYN
-755 YNKTKIQGEVATPPQ
+755 YNQTKIEGEVATPSQ
-770 LTGLGNVLFDR
+770 LAGLGNVLFDR
-781 VERGRIECGQP
+781 VERGRFECGQP
-792 HHQARF
+792 KHQARI
-798 IGDFTKGRFS
+798 IGDFTRGRFS
-808 GSANLGLYG
+808 VNANVGLYG
-817 SFCVKQLNATGAD
+817 SFCIRQLLASGAD
-830 DQAFS
+830 DQVFS
-835 KKWVTDLEA
+835 KKWVTDLEFA
-844 SYRLEKVTLGVGVQ
+844 YQLRKVTLGVGVQ
-858 NLFDVYPEQV
+858 NLMDTYPEQV
-868 LAQLNAQGVRYPT
+868 LARLNTQGVRYPT
-881 TNTFGINGRFV
+881 TNTFGMNGRFV
-892 YARASLRF
+892 YGRASLRF

>member
-1 MVNSVPV
+1 MKRVIKAF
-8 PLARDDEERL
+8 LAML
-18 MKYLTLALTVALVVP
+18 LLPGAAM
-33 SVSFAQDM
+33 AQDM

-48 TRDDGLSLPGAVV
+48 TKDDGLSLPGATV
-61 SIESL
+61 SINAL
-66 KLSATTAEDGRF
+66 KLSATTGPDGKY
-78 TLTLPAG
+78 TLNLPAG
-85 TSTTAALEVRV
+85 TPTTTALDVRV
-96 TSSGLLP
+96 TAAGLLP
-103 RTWSFK
+103 KAWSFK
-109 PAAGTVTHDFA
+109 PTAGTVTHDFA

-132 SRAIGVEAEGAL
+132 SRAVGVEAEGAV
-144 PVDIITARQIEMT
+144 PVDIITAKQIEMA

-233 PVTAIERI
+233 PVSAIERI

-261 NIVLKSGPSGA
+261 NIVLKSGPSDA
-272 TVSLRGGTTITDQG
+272 TLSLRGGTTMTDQG
-286 VGGDS
+286 VGDP
-291 TRDGRLFDGGLNKGF
+291 TTKDGELLDAGLNKGF
-306 KLGKGWAN
+306 KLGRGWVN
-314 ITAEYRDRG
+314 LTAEYRDRG

-335 IVAGDA
+335 IVVGDA
-341 GRNAVAQPSHW
+341 GRNSVPQPSHW
-352 VGDPETTDV
+352 VGDAETNDV
-361 LTFINA
+361 LTFVNA

-372 ETNFFYAFGGY
+372 DTNFFYASGGY
-383 SKRDAVAPGFYRRA
+383 SRRDATAPGFYRRA

-417 TAIDDSSGTIGMR
+417 TGIDDTSATVGMR
-430 GTRNDWYW
+430 GTKSDWYW
-438 DASLQGG
+438 DASLQFG
-445 RNSMDFNITNTLN
+445 RNAMDFNITNTLN

-466 TEFYAGTF
+466 TEFYAGAF
-474 VGDQVLLNVDLSR
+474 VADQFMGNIDLSR
-487 EFDAGLAGPLNV
+487 EVEAGLAGPLNV
-499 AFGTEFRREGYQIQ
+499 AFGAEFRNEGYQLK

-547 AVDKSRN
+547 AVDKSRS

-569 VRMGAAGRFERYS
+569 VRMGLAGRFENYS

-588 DGKVTVRIQA
+588 DGKLTVRVQA
-598 SDTFVLRGAAS
+598 NDKFVLRGAAS

-626 TNFINLP
+626 TNFINIP

-656 ATDLKPEDT
+656 SQDLKAEDT

-671 FAFTPSKGFDFTT
+671 IAITPNKSVDLTA
-684 DYYNVKIDDRIVFS
+684 DYYNVKIDDRIVLS

-703 GAITALLA
+703 GAITAILA
-711 PLGATGARFFT
+711 PFNATGARFFT

-733 VTANYRTSMSSGSTF
+733 LTANYRKTMSSGATF
-748 RFFAGYN
+748 RLFAGYN
-755 YNKTKIQGEVATPPQ
+755 YNQTKIEGEVATPSQ
-770 LTGLGNVLFDR
+770 LAGLGNVLFDR
-781 VERGRIECGQP
+781 VERGRFECGQP
-792 HHQARF
+792 KHQARF
-798 IGDFTKGRFS
+798 IGDFTKGKF
-808 GSANLGLYG
+808 SANANVGLYG
-817 SFCVKQLNATGAD
+817 SFCVKQLLATGAD
-830 DQAFS
+830 DQVYS

-844 SYRLEKVTLGVGVQ
+844 SYRLEKITLGVGVQ
-858 NLFDVYPEQV
+858 NLTDNYPEQV
-868 LAQLNAQGVRYPT
+868 FARLNPQGVRYPT

-892 YARASLRF
+892 YARASVRF

>member
-1 MVNSVPV
+1 MKKTLIVVLF
-8 PLARDDEERL
+8 LAF
-18 MKYLTLALTVALVVP
+18 AAPALVR
-33 SVSFAQDM
+33 AQEM
-41 VLTGTVT
+41 VLTGVVT
-48 TRDDGLSLPGAVV
+48 TRDDGLSLPGATV

-66 KLSATTAEDGRF
+66 KLTAVTDAEGRYV
-78 TLTLPAG
+78 LTLPAG
-85 TSTTAALEVRV
+85 TSTTTSLEVRV
-96 TSSGLLP
+96 TSAGLLP
-103 RTWSFK
+103 RNWSFK
-109 PAAGTVTHDFA
+109 PAAGTITHNFA

-132 SRAIGVEAEGAL
+132 SRAVGVDAEGAV
-144 PVDIITARQIEMT
+144 PVDIITAKQIEMT

-195 GPDQVLVLING
+195 GPDQVLVLVNG

-261 NIVLKSGPSGA
+261 NIVLKSGDSEA
-272 TVSLRGGTTITDQG
+272 TVSLRGGTTMTDQG
-286 VGGDS
+286 VGGD
-291 TRDGRLFDGGLNKGF
+291 TTYDGELLDAGLNKGF
-306 KLGKGWAN
+306 KLGRGWVN

-335 IVAGDA
+335 IVVGDA

-352 VGDPETTDV
+352 VGDAETTDA
-361 LTFINA
+361 LTFLNA
-367 QVPVG
+367 QFPVG
-372 ETNFFYAFGGY
+372 DTSFFYLSGGY
-383 SKRDAVAPGFYRRA
+383 SRREATAPGFYRRA
-397 LQFTQNW
+397 LQLTQNW
-404 PQIYPIGFLPLIE
+404 PQIYPIGFLPLIK
-417 TAIDDSSGTIGMR
+417 TGIDDSSLTFGIQGTK
-430 GTRNDWYW
+430 NAWYW
-438 DASLQGG
+438 DASLQSG
-445 RNSMDFNITNTLN
+445 RNVMDFNIANTLN

-466 TEFYAGTF
+466 TAFYAGAFTA
-474 VGDQVLLNVDLSR
+474 DQIIANLDLSR

-499 AFGTEFRREGYQIQ
+499 AFGAEFRSEGYKLE

-547 AVDKSRN
+547 AVDASRN
-554 NVALYADLEGDVATK
+554 NLALYADLEGDVATK
-569 VRMGAAGRFERYS
+569 VRMGAAGRFENYS

-588 DGKVTVRIQA
+588 DGKVTVRVQA
-598 SDTFVLRGAAS
+598 SETFVLRGAAS

-626 TNFINLP
+626 TNFINIP

-671 FAFTPSKGFDFTT
+671 IAFTPSDKLGITA

-703 GAITALLA
+703 GAITALLT

-733 VTANYRTSMSSGSTF
+733 VTANYRTTMSNGSTF
-748 RFFAGYN
+748 RLFAGYN
-755 YNKTKIQGEVATPPQ
+755 FNETKIEGEVATPSR
-770 LTGLGNVLFDR
+770 LAGLGNVLFDR

-792 HHQARF
+792 KHQARF
-798 IGDFTKGRFS
+798 IGDYTKGKFS
-808 GSANLGLYG
+808 ASANVGLYG
-817 SFCVKQLNATGAD
+817 SFCVKQLLATGAD
-830 DQAFS
+830 DQIFS
-835 KKWVTDLEA
+835 KKWVSDLEFA
-844 SYRLEKVTLGVGVQ
+844 YRLPKVTLGVGVQ
-858 NLFDVYPEQV
+858 NLMDNYPEQV
-868 LAQLNAQGVRYPT
+868 HARLNPQGVRYPG